1 MPYPPARRWK
11 RPRSTETAMGC
22 LEDLTAAVEAQTAK
36 IDALAAE
43 VAELRQKVAPSR
55 EIYRLRDLA
64 ELPESPSL
72 KVLRNH
78 PERQPAGG
86 VPDGYRG
93 GAKAW
98 YAATVAEWR
107 RQLAPGPAAEPFES
121 RLRVVQ

>member
-1 MPYPPARRWK
+1 MGILESMAAAI
-11 RPRSTETAMGC
+11 ET
-22 LEDLTAAVEAQTAK
+22 QTAK
-36 IDALAAE
+36 INALAAE
-43 VAELRQKVAPSR
+43 VAELRQKVAPAR
-55 EIYRLRDLA
+55 EIYTLRALS

-72 KVLRNH
+72 KSLYNR
-78 PERQPAGG
+78 PELQPRGG